1 MLSYSV
7 MDLAYD
13 TLTAFSVVCFANTEE
28 NSGVYS
34 SCVASLLHHLLSPRS
49 SQLCSLSDTLV
60 TLRLACHPA
69 NRPVLTEP
77 RNNKADSQGDSLAP
91 RGFFKNTLNLPV
103 CTINSQIFIDKKY
116 ICVCMGGI
124 QNHSIALC
132 IALCI
137 YWSVL
142 YFHFYFPNVQVT
154 NLSNL

>member
-69 NRPVLTEP
+69 NRSVLMEP

-91 RGFFKNTLNLPV
+91 RGFFKNTLNLWKYSMYNQLPNIYRQKIYLCV
-103 CTINSQIFIDKKY
+103 YGGNSKPQ
-116 ICVCMGGI
+116 
-124 QNHSIALC
+124 HSTMHC
-132 IALCI
+132 
-137 YWSVL
+137 SVYL
-142 YFHFYFPNVQVT
+142 LVSSL
-154 NLSNL
+154 LSFLLPKCPSY